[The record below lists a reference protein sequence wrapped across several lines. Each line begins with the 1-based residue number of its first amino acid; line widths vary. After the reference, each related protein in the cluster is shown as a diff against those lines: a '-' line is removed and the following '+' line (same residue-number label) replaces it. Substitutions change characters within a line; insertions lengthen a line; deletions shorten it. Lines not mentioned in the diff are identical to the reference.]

1 MQPGNV
7 LVIGRRRQF
16 TVLEVPRVLELG
28 TLPFALT
35 AVVER
40 VPRQNQSVVAAPSAQ
55 ALAAEWPCNCG
66 AGFHVEA
73 TAGGRLLALCSCHRQ
88 ARHSRLRPNARG
100 GCPASLVVG
109 LHACGGLWRTLHR

>member
-40 VPRQNQSVVAAPSAQ
+40 VPRQNQPVVAAPSAQ
-55 ALAAEWPCNCG
+55 ALVAEWRCNCG
-66 AGFHVEA
+66 AGSTWRRRPAAGCWHCAAVNGRRDTRGYARTPEA
-73 TAGGRLLALCSCHRQ
+73 GA
-88 ARHSRLRPNARG
+88 PV
-100 GCPASLVVG
+100 P
-109 LHACGGLWRTLHR
+109 W